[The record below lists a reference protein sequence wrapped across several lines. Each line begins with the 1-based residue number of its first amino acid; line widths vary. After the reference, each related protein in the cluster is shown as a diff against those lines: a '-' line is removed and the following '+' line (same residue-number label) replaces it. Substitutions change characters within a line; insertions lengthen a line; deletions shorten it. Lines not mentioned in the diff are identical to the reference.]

1 MNAEAAD
8 TRRQPRRR
16 VPDTVAVVDSMTEH
30 VVGRLGNVSETGML
44 LVASASLVDDA
55 LYQLRFELG
64 DGGRAL
70 PTEVGCHVL
79 WQDDASA
86 PGQSWCG
93 LRFVNLP
100 EAQRRALREWLEQPG
115 GSYA

>member
-1 MNAEAAD
+1 MNATAAD

-16 VPDTVAVVDSMTEH
+16 VPDNVAVVDSMTDQM
-30 VVGRLGNVSETGML
+30 VGRLGNISETGML
-44 LVASASLVDDA
+44 LVASAPMVDDA

-64 DGGRAL
+64 DGGRVVTIEA
-70 PTEVGCHVL
+70 GSHVL

-93 LRFVNLP
+93 LRFINLP
-100 EAQRRALREWLEQPG
+100 DTQRQALRDWLGQPG